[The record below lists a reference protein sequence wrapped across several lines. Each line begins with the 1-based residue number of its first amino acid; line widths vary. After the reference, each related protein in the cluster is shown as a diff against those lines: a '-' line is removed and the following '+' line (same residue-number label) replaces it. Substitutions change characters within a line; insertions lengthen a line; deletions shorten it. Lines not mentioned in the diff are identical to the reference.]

1 MSDRDDSSNIT
12 FCGSTDHAADAPLVD
27 MMKSR
32 QLSSVNC
39 IDATSQ
45 NAMAGYRISRDQSA
59 DRLAISGPQQLPIP
73 AAS

>member
-1 MSDRDDSSNIT
+1 MSDRDDSRNIT

-32 QLSSVNC
+32 HVRSVNC

-45 NAMAGYRISRDQSA
+45 NAMAGYRIGREQA
-59 DRLAISGPQQLPIP
+59 AGRLVISGPQSLRFPQ
-73 AAS
+73 